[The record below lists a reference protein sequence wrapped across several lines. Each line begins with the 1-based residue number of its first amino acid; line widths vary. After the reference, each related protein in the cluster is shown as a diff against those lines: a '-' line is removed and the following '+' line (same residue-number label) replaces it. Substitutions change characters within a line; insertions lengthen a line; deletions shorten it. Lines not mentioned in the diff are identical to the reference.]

1 MGNIVAIVGRPNV
14 GKSTLFNRLTKSR
27 KAIVNE
33 VAGTIRPEDILVD
46 FEGRTGNVLTGT
58 VGVRTFLGKSYQY
71 EVHTEAGKFLV
82 NRNAD
87 ESYEEGQMIRLY
99 LPEEKL
105 ILVDR

>member
-1 MGNIVAIVGRPNV
+1 MQESSSGPRCCLRGGSLCVSPHRRPV
-14 GKSTLFNRLTKSR
+14 TVT
-27 KAIVNE
+27 
-33 VAGTIRPEDILVD
+33 GTIRPEDILVD

-87 ESYEEGQMIRLY
+87 ESYEEGQTIRLY

-105 ILVDR
+105 ILMDR